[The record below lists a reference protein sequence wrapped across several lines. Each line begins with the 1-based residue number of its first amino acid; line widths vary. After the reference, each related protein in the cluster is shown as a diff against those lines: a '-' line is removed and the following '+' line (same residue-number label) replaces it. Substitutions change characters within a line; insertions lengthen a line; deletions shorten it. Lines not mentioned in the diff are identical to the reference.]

1 MFSGK
6 FNLIFSEILMF
17 NFTSSTDSDCTN
29 DYKYLCTSN
38 LMNNETLMPII
49 LVRYLK
55 VVNCI
60 IFSYL

>member
-38 LMNNETLMPII
+38 QGLTYCFAGTRHLEFFCVFPLQ
-49 LVRYLK
+49 
-55 VVNCI
+55 
-60 IFSYL
+60 